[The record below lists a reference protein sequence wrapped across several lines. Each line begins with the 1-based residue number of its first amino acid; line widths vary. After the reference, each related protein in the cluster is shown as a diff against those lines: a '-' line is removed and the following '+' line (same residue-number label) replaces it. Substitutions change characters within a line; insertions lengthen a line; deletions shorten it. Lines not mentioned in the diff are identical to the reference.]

1 MNGDLRKV
9 RRGDPLRISASAFNA
24 FIDAARYA
32 SDRQNDVDPSA
43 SPAPR
48 RCDVVRVKNE
58 SGGLR
63 GRYDVLGLAGP
74 VIKPTEHPT
83 EFDTRVVLRGTT
95 PTAQHRGR
103 FVVLL
108 EPLRP
113 DAIGRAVLVGLTQGR
128 VKVVDERHR
137 YADVDDE
144 SPERLKSAG
153 WGAAELVWLQPPA
166 ERAEPEI
173 AVCLVRLGP
182 APPRPRVAVVRGC
195 QRTATGITYLKVRM
209 LLASP
214 HTFDESGEELALVW
228 ASYDPMTLFDTH
240 VLVCPI
246 EPVLHEDGATLIEYA
261 ALPFLAWDPALLDEP
276 AADCIAAYINPC
288 VNPQTPQACE
298 LISP

>member
-24 FIDAARYA
+24 FIDAARYVC
-32 SDRQNDVDPSA
+32 DQQNAGAAPSL
-43 SPAPR
+43 PAPLR
-48 RCDVVRVKNE
+48 HDVVRIKNE

-63 GRYDVLGLAGP
+63 GRYDALGLAGP

-83 EFDTRVVLRGTT
+83 EFDARFTLRGVT

-113 DAIGRAVLVGLTQGR
+113 DAIGRALLVGLTQAR
-128 VKVVDERHR
+128 VKVVDELHRH
-137 YADVDDE
+137 ADIDPE
-144 SPERLKSAG
+144 SPARLRSCG
-153 WGAAELVWLQPPA
+153 WGAAEIVWLQPPA

-209 LLASP
+209 LVASP

-240 VLVCPI
+240 VLVFPI
-246 EPVLHEDGATLIEYA
+246 EPVLHEDGTTVIEYA